1 MKKEDYFSG
10 KNLAE
15 KNAAMLTELE
25 KLGLSR
31 SRTFRSENSAL
42 LLIDLQNWFLN
53 PDSRA
58 FVPAAA
64 AVLPNIRSLA
74 AAFAGQGLPLI
85 CTRHLD
91 EPGADNM
98 MSRWWRASIREDD
111 PLSALAPELDLPAV
125 HQVMI
130 KDRYDA
136 FLATRL
142 EKELKGLQ
150 VERLVICGLTT
161 HLCCES
167 TARGAFMRGFEVF
180 FPLDATAT
188 YHEKLHLATLINLA
202 HGFASIPTSGEI
214 LAALSFHE

>member
-1 MKKEDYFSG
+1 MKKEEYFTG

-15 KNAAMLTELE
+15 KSEAILAELE

-31 SRTFRSENSAL
+31 SRPFRPENSAL
-42 LLIDLQNWFLN
+42 LLIDLQDWFLN
-53 PDSRA
+53 PESRA

-91 EPGADNM
+91 RPGSDNM

-125 HQVMI
+125 HQVI
-130 KDRYDA
+130 KKSQYDA

-142 EKELKGLQ
+142 EEILNGLQ
-150 VERLVICGLTT
+150 VQRLVICGLTT

-188 YHEKLHLATLINLA
+188 YHEKSHLATLINLA
-202 HGFASIPTSGEI
+202 HGFASIPASGEI
-214 LAALSFHE
+214 LAALSSHE